1 MNLDRFM
8 PSRLKVH
15 IIAMQINAISRIFLG
30 GEKRIIDLFSRGGR
44 EILSG
49 TALFPDE
56 GFYVVD
62 AGAFRGW
69 YTTISS
75 KIVGSNG
82 FVLSFEPEPHNFE
95 ILHKV
100 ILLGKLKNVKAFK
113 LALSDNNG
121 FEFLYLSESPSMH
134 SLVLKRSNKRYTVPC
149 MRLDTIA
156 TLIKIPK
163 LDLIKIDVEGAELKV
178 LKGCKIVIN
187 EFQPIFSIDVNHYD
201 GEFEEI
207 SSFMKEF
214 NYEIRPLFCEAGKPY
229 SIVTYPP
236 HKRSLAEHLINKT
249 RKLSIKG
256 WFRTK
261 FSKQQK
267 KHYTL

>member
-1 MNLDRFM
+1 M
-8 PSRLKVH
+8 SSKLKVH
-15 IIAMQINAISRIFLG
+15 IIAMQVNTISRIFLG
-30 GEKRIIDLFSRGGR
+30 GEKRIVDLFGRRGR

-56 GFYVVD
+56 GFYVADV
-62 AGAFRGW
+62 GAYRGW
-69 YTTISS
+69 YTTIASR
-75 KIVGSNG
+75 IVGSNG

-113 LALSDNNG
+113 LALSDNDG
-121 FEFLYLSESPSMH
+121 FEFLYLSENPSMH
-134 SLVLKRSNKRYTVPC
+134 SLVLRRSDKRITVPS

-156 TLIKIPK
+156 KLIKIPK

-178 LKGCKIVIN
+178 LKGCKRVIN

-207 SSFMKEF
+207 SSFMQEF
-214 NYEIRPLFCEAGKPY
+214 NYEIRLLFCEAGKPY
-229 SIVTYPP
+229 TIVMYPP
-236 HKRSLAEHLINKT
+236 HKKSLAEHLINKT
-249 RKLSIKG
+249 RKLSIRG
-256 WFRTK
+256 
-261 FSKQQK
+261 
-267 KHYTL
+267 